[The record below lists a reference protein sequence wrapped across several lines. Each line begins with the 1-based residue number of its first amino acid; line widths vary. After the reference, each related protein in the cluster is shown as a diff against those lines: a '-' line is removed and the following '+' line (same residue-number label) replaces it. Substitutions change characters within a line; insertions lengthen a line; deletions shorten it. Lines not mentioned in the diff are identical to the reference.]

1 MSLIILFS
9 PVLGFLCPAD
19 ILQHTPTLANYMKQS
34 LNRDGNLVCI
44 IFCGSARILCKYLLE
59 NYHFFSLFKKK
70 QLTRNIKLTVT
81 RNRLKW
87 QTAILKLCAGCA
99 LAADLSSKSMTNS
112 INVTKQL
119 ARLVHFSRPTRFTVR
134 LSTAA

>member
-9 PVLGFLCPAD
+9 PVLGFFVPCRYIATHTD
-19 ILQHTPTLANYMKQS
+19 ISQLYETISKPRRELS
-34 LNRDGNLVCI
+34 LH
-44 IFCGSARILCKYLLE
+44 YLLWICKD
-59 NYHFFSLFKKK
+59 FMQISSRKLSFLLSFLKK